1 MNSSYLKKNF
11 ISFSVFL
18 LTIAPSFPAS
28 LADKI
33 LTNRVKIGPTI
44 NSPIEFLG
52 KIYFLANTGTLFESN
67 YDLSE
72 VKDIFKTDLPT
83 FSAMTESDGVLYFG
97 EGLHEHNKT
106 HLYAYDLKSKKLVF
120 KFPTQGHIER
130 PPVIHENIAYIGFGS
145 FGIGALDL
153 KTNKLL
159 WQKKAIKNGKLHVD
173 ATPVIYN
180 DMLCSVSIYDF
191 KGVFCLNPKDG
202 NEIFD
207 LKMALS
213 PKSEVGISSDILFG
227 YATEANMS
235 DLKFNTESN
244 FFIANLK
251 DRKMV
256 KEVKLRGYNF
266 FAPIVIPDNKVFVT
280 LSTGDLITISLTNG
294 DITYVGEFPEP
305 FISNSFLVDGAL
317 CAIGIMGQ
325 ELCYKP
331 VKGGYA
337 LTLEK
342 RYIES
347 PIGQIKNK
355 INKKYYVPSRIGY
368 FLL

>member
-1 MNSSYLKKNF
+1 MISSFLKKSF
-11 ISFSVFL
+11 IGFGVFL
-18 LTIAPSFPAS
+18 LTINPTSAATI
-28 LADKI
+28 ADKI

-44 NSPIEFLG
+44 NSPIEYLG
-52 KIYFLANTGTLFESN
+52 KIYFLANTGVLFESN

-72 VKDIFKTDLPT
+72 IKDIFKTDLPT
-83 FSAMTESDGVLYFG
+83 FSSMTENNGVLYFG

-106 HLYAYDLKSKKLVF
+106 HLYAYDLKNKKLIF
-120 KFPTQGHIER
+120 KFPTEGHIER
-130 PPVIHENIAYIGFGS
+130 PPFIHENIAYIGFGQT
-145 FGIGALDL
+145 GIGALDL
-153 KTNKLL
+153 NTNKLI
-159 WQKKAIKNGKLHVD
+159 WQKKTIKSGKLHVD
-173 ATPVIYN
+173 ATPIIH
-180 DMLCSVSIYDF
+180 DGKLCSVSIYDF

-202 NEIFD
+202 NEVFD

-213 PKSEVGISSDILFG
+213 PKSEVGISGDLIFG

-244 FFIANLK
+244 FYIVNLK
-251 DRKMV
+251 EKKIV

-266 FAPIVIPDNKVFVT
+266 FAPIIIPNNNVFVT

-294 DITYVGEFPEP
+294 VITYVGEFPEP
-305 FISNSFLVDGAL
+305 FISNAFLVDDAL

-331 VKGGYA
+331 VKGGFA

-342 RYIES
+342 RYVES

-355 INKKYYVPSRIGY
+355 INKKYYIPSRIGY